1 VSEDLPLYGP
11 DGGAVALV
19 RVAGGWSWLIVAV
32 GFAIVLLGGVL
43 LT

>member
-19 RVAGGWSWLIVAV
+19 RLTGGWPWLIVAV
-32 GFAIVLLGGVL
+32 GFSIVLLGGLL

>member
-11 DGGAVALV
+11 DGGAVALA
-19 RVAGGWSWLIVAV
+19 RVTGGWPLLIVV
-32 GFAIVLLGGVL
+32 LGFAIVLLGGLL